1 MWARR
6 IGSRLHLPANGHLHC
21 MSILDHLV
29 PDLAPPPVLLH
40 DWLIRFLILF
50 LMSSGNIASGAVRV
64 YGVEK

>member
-1 MWARR
+1 
-6 IGSRLHLPANGHLHC
+6 